1 MPTAPSALSCCFSP
15 PGVSFQPGWHL
26 TLMLCLAHFPACT
39 SWLWMHHSTA
49 GKWPCFFSGSNVFY
63 GRLLSLKFLLVA
75 VLILLRSNVKIN
87 SLVCKSV
94 FSPNSLST
102 RFGTVAVPNILLFQG
117 AKPVARFNHTDR
129 TLEMLSSFII
139 NQTGRVQDCDMSLGQ
154 GCPAFPAQVQPR
166 TIRYINMPTRVPYVW
181 IFYI

>member
-1 MPTAPSALSCCFSP
+1 MPTALSALSCCFSP

-26 TLMLCLAHFPACT
+26 TLMLCLAPFPACT

-49 GKWPCFFSGSNVFY
+49 GKWPFFSFLDIMCSSPTFI
-63 GRLLSLKFLLVA
+63 SEFLLVA
-75 VLILLRSNVKIN
+75 VLILLRSKVKIN
-87 SLVCKSV
+87 SLVRKSI

-154 GCPAFPAQVQPR
+154 RCPAFSARVQPR
-166 TIRYINMPTRVPYVW
+166 TIR
-181 IFYI
+181 